1 MECTKLYYTD
11 PMLRQFTATV
21 TGCTQTGK
29 GWEVTLDA
37 TAFYPEG
44 GGQACDLGT
53 LGTVSVLDVRERDN
67 AIVHLCDAPLPL
79 GEAVAGIIDWNRRFD
94 LMQQHTGEHILSGLI
109 HRSFGYHNVGFHMGT
124 GLMEVDFDGPITP
137 EQLAALEAEANAI
150 IWENR
155 PVSCR
160 FPSPEELPAIPY
172 RSKKALDWPVRIV
185 EVPGADICACCGVHV
200 PTTGQVGLIKIF
212 SCTPLR
218 GGVRLEMACG
228 NRALRHLSAV
238 WEQNRQVSQVFSAK
252 VLETGAAAQRAAD
265 ALAAEKMRANTLQT
279 ALMDRIAGDYVNQSN
294 VLHFTEGLDSAQL
307 RTLAEKICAVCT
319 GFCAVFSPRE
329 GGYSYC
335 LAQPGGDLRRLCKAM
350 NGELKGRGGG
360 KPAFQQGTL
369 SADRQSIEDFF
380 AKADVLL

>member
-1 MECTKLYYTD
+1 METTKLFYID

-21 TGCTQTGK
+21 TGCTQTEK
-29 GWEVTLDA
+29 GYAVTLDA

-53 LGTVSVLDVRERDN
+53 LGTARVLDVREKGEE
-67 AIVHLCDAPLPL
+67 ILHLCDAPLTS
-79 GEAVAGIIDWNRRFD
+79 GQTVEGILDWARRFD

-109 HRSFGYHNVGFHMGT
+109 HRTFGYHNVGFHMGT
-124 GLMEVDFDGPITP
+124 GLMEVDFDGPIQP

-150 IWENR
+150 VWENR
-155 PVSCR
+155 PVASS
-160 FPSPEELPAIPY
+160 FPAPEKLAAIPY

-228 NRALRHLSAV
+228 GRALAHLSAV
-238 WEQNRQVSQVFSAK
+238 WEQNRLVSQTFSAK
-252 VLETGAAAQRAAD
+252 VLETGAAAQRAAE
-265 ALAAEKMRANTLQT
+265 ALAAEKLRANTLQT
-279 ALMDRIAGDYVNQSN
+279 TLMDRIANDYVNQNN
-294 VLHFTEGLDSAQL
+294 VLHFAENLESAQV
-307 RTLAEKICAVCT
+307 RTLAEKISNLCH
-319 GFCAVFSPRE
+319 GFCAVFAPRE

-335 LAQPGGDLRRLCKAM
+335 LAQPGGDLRQLCKEM
-350 NGELKGRGGG
+350 NAALSGRGGG
-360 KPAFQQGTL
+360 KPAFQQGTVA
-369 SADRQSIEDFF
+369 ADRQKIEEFF
-380 AKADVLL
+380 DNLL